1 MELLYLDLETFSE
14 ADLKKVGSYAYAE
27 HPSTEI
33 LLAIYAIDD
42 GEVHCWDCTADDK
55 MPDDLKRALRQ
66 VQRHKAKIVGQNF
79 LMFDRLV
86 IKNVWGVELDTRD
99 IIDTMICAFRHS
111 LPGSL
116 AGLCEVLQIDED
128 LAKDKSGKALI
139 NRFSKPTPKNYKIR
153 RYDRTT
159 HPEEWKAFV
168 KYGISDVTSMREV
181 YHSMPQWGN
190 TEFENTVL
198 EVDQRINDRGFYVDT
213 ALANAAIEAVKQHK
227 DQLQWDARA
236 KFGGKLTG
244 KDFLPIL
251 RDLAPGHEILNA
263 QKSTLNDLLA
273 DDDLPDDARTLIEMR
288 LGASSTASTKYNPL
302 LLGLSA
308 DGRRRGC
315 IQYGGASRT
324 LRFAGKGFQP
334 QNLARGYYD
343 DDPEDKVIRMP
354 GESERNYLLRK
365 HALSTGIDML
375 LKGRAHWAYDVSK
388 LTATTVR
395 SCVVPTPGN
404 KLLVAD
410 YSNVEGRGL
419 AWLAGEKTALATF
432 EAGLDIYCVTAGKM
446 FGLDPDHIK
455 KMRKDLR
462 QIGKACLHRNT
473 QVLTDTGFKDIM
485 AVTSTDK
492 VWNGAKWVNTNGAK
506 LMGWKPV
513 ISLDGVLMTEDHRIL
528 AHSWLEAK
536 ELASHKYILGH
547 ALMKGSDAW
556 SSYESYQKET
566 GIDNC
571 SHNAIAEKCRVGL
584 CSTMY
589 AMGGQRNAT
598 PVQWKPQ
605 RDTVNSTSAMKTQC
619 QTTNTGLDSLI
630 GYRQPSVV
638 ATTRKTNDT
647 ITTAG
652 EGYQFSTYGT
662 PTSARFLHM
671 YKQYL
676 AGTTQNLKWIA
687 KTTTVTTRL
696 GTFGLSAVRRTA
708 TTEEKYLNFSA
719 ATMLPL
725 PGLLNLNG
733 KLLYCEP
740 VYDLIN
746 VEHGNRFLIKSASGY
761 LLAHNCELGLGYGGG
776 VAAFLTFAKN
786 LGLDLYAMAETM
798 KGTFPDHIWAAAK
811 RGYEYARI
819 QEKNKKGFAGQKAE
833 RPSYDLPKNVWLT
846 CDSIKRMWRESHPAT
861 CQFWNDLES
870 AAMNAIKDPGTAY
883 WAGAPVRENGDRAIK
898 IIRTFTKEKGERVPG
913 WWLKVELPSGRVLSY
928 PGIGI
933 SVEKQIDEDDDRTEY
948 RERIRYM
955 GQNQTTRQW
964 SKQYTY
970 GGKLSENVT
979 QALCRDLLAYALVN
993 VELNMK
999 WPIVLHVH
1007 DEIVCDVP
1015 KTDEYSIQ
1023 GLIRKMCELPSWAG
1037 GFPLAATGDELMRY
1051 AK

>member
-86 IKNVWGVELDTRD
+86 IKNVWGIELDPRD

-116 AGLCEVLQIDED
+116 AALCEVLQIDED
-128 LAKDKSGKALI
+128 LAKDKRGKALI

-153 RYDRTT
+153 RYDRIT
-159 HPEEWKAFV
+159 HPEEWKAFI
-168 KYGISDVTSMREV
+168 KYGVSDITSMREV
-181 YHSMPQWGN
+181 YHSLPQWGN

-198 EVDQRINDRGFYVDT
+198 AVDQRINDRGFYVDT

-263 QKSTLNDLLA
+263 QKSTLHDLLA
-273 DDDLPDDARTLIEMR
+273 DDDLPDDARTIIEMR

-302 LLGLSA
+302 LLGLST

-446 FGLDPDHIK
+446 FGMEPDYIK
-455 KMRKDLR
+455 KNRKDIR
-462 QIGKACLHRNT
+462 QIGKA
-473 QVLTDTGFKDIM
+473 
-485 AVTSTDK
+485 
-492 VWNGAKWVNTNGAK
+492 
-506 LMGWKPV
+506 
-513 ISLDGVLMTEDHRIL
+513 
-528 AHSWLEAK
+528 
-536 ELASHKYILGH
+536 
-547 ALMKGSDAW
+547 
-556 SSYESYQKET
+556 
-566 GIDNC
+566 
-571 SHNAIAEKCRVGL
+571 
-584 CSTMY
+584 
-589 AMGGQRNAT
+589 
-598 PVQWKPQ
+598 
-605 RDTVNSTSAMKTQC
+605 
-619 QTTNTGLDSLI
+619 
-630 GYRQPSVV
+630 
-638 ATTRKTNDT
+638 
-647 ITTAG
+647 
-652 EGYQFSTYGT
+652 
-662 PTSARFLHM
+662 
-671 YKQYL
+671 
-676 AGTTQNLKWIA
+676 
-687 KTTTVTTRL
+687 
-696 GTFGLSAVRRTA
+696 
-708 TTEEKYLNFSA
+708 
-719 ATMLPL
+719 
-725 PGLLNLNG
+725 
-733 KLLYCEP
+733 
-740 VYDLIN
+740 
-746 VEHGNRFLIKSASGY
+746 
-761 LLAHNCELGLGYGGG
+761 CELGLGYGGG

-819 QEKNKKGFAGQKAE
+819 QEKNKKGFNGQKAE

-883 WAGAPVRENGDRAIK
+883 WAGEAVRENGDLAIK
-898 IIRTFTKEKGERVPG
+898 ITRTFTKEKGERVPG

-1023 GLIRKMCELPSWAG
+1023 GLISKMCELPSWAS